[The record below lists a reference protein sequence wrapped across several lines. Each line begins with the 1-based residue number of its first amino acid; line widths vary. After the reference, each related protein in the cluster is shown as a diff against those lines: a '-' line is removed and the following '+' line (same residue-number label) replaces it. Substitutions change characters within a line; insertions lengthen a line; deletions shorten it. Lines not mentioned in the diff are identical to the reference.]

1 MKKFVAIFALAATLF
16 AVNAQAQNKEV
27 AAAQAALEKAQAAAE
42 NPKQNTKLATWL
54 KYGETLVK
62 AYAAPSGAAWVGM
75 SMQEFQMLAGER
87 ALSESQVTVGGQQM
101 TKRVF
106 ANKNMYFNE
115 AGQLTIIEVTKPIV
129 ADPLDKALNAYAKA
143 AELDPKGTKTKE
155 IKAAL
160 EDIASKFTDEAYNSY
175 NLGDMKAASA
185 YFEKAAKAS
194 ATAPLST
201 VDTSA
206 IYNAGFV
213 AWADQD
219 WNRARTFLEQC
230 VNYGYFEKGEVYAKL
245 ADVATGLGDSAASK
259 KYLETG
265 MTKFPENQSV
275 LIGLINYYLNS
286 GEDTT
291 RLFELFEDAK
301 KNEPDNASLYYVEG
315 NARKKLGQTEEA
327 LAAYDKATEVN
338 PNYEWGYIGKGIA
351 LYDLAVEL
359 QDKANNEMDNDKYM
373 ALMGEFEKALKGCIE
388 PFEKA
393 FEIVSDDE
401 IKMNL
406 AEYLKNACFRFRNE
420 GADFQA
426 KYDKYNAVAAQR
438 NN

>member
-1 MKKFVAIFALAATLF
+1 MKKFVAILALAATMF

-27 AAAQAALEKAQAAAE
+27 AAAKAALEKAQAAAE

-75 SMQEFQMLAGER
+75 SMQEFQMLANER
-87 ALSESQVTVGGQQM
+87 AQSESQVTVGGEQL

-115 AGQLTIIEVTKPIV
+115 AGQLTIIEVTQPV
-129 ADPLDKALNAYAKA
+129 VENPLDKALEAYAKA

-155 IKAAL
+155 IKTAL
-160 EDIASKFTDEAYNSY
+160 EDIASKFSDEAYNAY
-175 NLGDMKAASA
+175 NLGNMKAASE
-185 YFEKAAKAS
+185 YFEKSAKAS
-194 ATAPLST
+194 ATAPLS
-201 VDTSA
+201 VMDSSA
-206 IYNAGFV
+206 LYNAGFV
-213 AWADQD
+213 AWASSD

-230 VNYGYFEKGEVYAKL
+230 EKAGYTEKGEVYAKL
-245 ADVATGLGDSAASK
+245 ADVANGLGDGAAAK

-265 MTKFPENQSV
+265 MAKFPENQSV

-286 GEDTT
+286 GEDTA

-315 NARKKLGQTEEA
+315 NARKKLGQNEEA
-327 LAAYDKATEVN
+327 LVAYDQATKVN
-338 PNYEWGYIGKGIA
+338 PKYEWGYIGKGIQ
-351 LYDLAVEL
+351 LYDMAVEL

-373 ALMGEFEKALKGCIE
+373 ALMGEFEKCLKGCIE
-388 PFEKA
+388 PFETA
-393 FEIVSDDE
+393 FELVKDDE
-401 IKMNL
+401 IKVNL

-420 GADFQA
+420 GEEFQA
-426 KYDKYNAVAAQR
+426 KYDKYNAVASQR
-438 NN
+438 

>member
-1 MKKFVAIFALAATLF
+1 MKKFVAILALAATMF

-27 AAAQAALEKAQAAAE
+27 AAAKAALEKAQAAAE

-75 SMQEFQMLAGER
+75 SMQEFQMLANER
-87 ALSESQVTVGGQQM
+87 AQSESQVTIGGEQL

-115 AGQLTIIEVTKPIV
+115 AGQLTIIEVTQPV
-129 ADPLDKALNAYAKA
+129 VENPLDKALEAYAKA

-160 EDIASKFTDEAYNSY
+160 EDIASKFSDEAYNAY
-175 NLGDMKAASA
+175 NLGNMKAASE
-185 YFEKAAKAS
+185 YFEKSAKAS
-194 ATAPLST
+194 ATAPLS
-201 VDTSA
+201 VMDSSA
-206 IYNAGFV
+206 LYNAGFV
-213 AWADQD
+213 AWASSD

-230 VNYGYFEKGEVYAKL
+230 EKAGYTEKGEVYAKL
-245 ADVATGLGDSAASK
+245 ADVANGLGDGAAAK

-265 MTKFPENQSV
+265 MAKFPENQSV

-286 GEDTT
+286 GDDTA

-315 NARKKLGQTEEA
+315 NARKKLGQNEEA
-327 LAAYDKATEVN
+327 LVAYDQATKVN
-338 PNYEWGYIGKGIA
+338 PKYEWGYIGKGIQ
-351 LYDLAVEL
+351 LYDMAVEL

-373 ALMGEFEKALKGCIE
+373 ALMGEFEKCLKGCIE
-388 PFEKA
+388 PFETA
-393 FEIVSDDE
+393 FELVKDDE
-401 IKMNL
+401 IKVNL

-420 GADFQA
+420 GEEFQA
-426 KYDKYNAVAAQR
+426 KYDKYNAVASQR
-438 NN
+438 

>member
-1 MKKFVAIFALAATLF
+1 MKKFVAILALAATMF

-27 AAAQAALEKAQAAAE
+27 AAAKAALEKAQAAAE

-54 KYGETLVK
+54 KYGEALVK

-87 ALSESQVTVGGQQM
+87 AQSESQVVVGGEQM

-106 ANKNMYFNE
+106 ANKNIYFNE
-115 AGQLTIIEVTKPIV
+115 AGQLTIIEVTQPV
-129 ADPLDKALNAYAKA
+129 VENPLDKALEAYAKA

-160 EDIASKFTDEAYNSY
+160 EDIASKFSDEAYNAY
-175 NLGDMKAASA
+175 NLGNMKAASE
-185 YFEKAAKAS
+185 YFEKSAKAS
-194 ATAPLST
+194 ATAPLS
-201 VDTSA
+201 VMDSSA
-206 IYNAGFV
+206 LYNAGFV
-213 AWADQD
+213 AWASSD

-230 VNYGYFEKGEVYAKL
+230 EKAGYTEKGEVYAKL
-245 ADVATGLGDSAASK
+245 ADVANGLGDGAAAK

-265 MTKFPENQSV
+265 MAKFPENQSV

-286 GEDTT
+286 GEDTA

-315 NARKKLGQTEEA
+315 NARKKLGQNEEA
-327 LAAYDKATEVN
+327 LVAYDQATKVN
-338 PNYEWGYIGKGIA
+338 PKYEWGYIGKGIQ
-351 LYDLAVEL
+351 LYDMAVEL

-373 ALMGEFEKALKGCIE
+373 ALMGEFEKCLKGCIE
-388 PFEKA
+388 PFETA
-393 FEIVSDDE
+393 FELVKDDE
-401 IKMNL
+401 IKVNL

-420 GADFQA
+420 GEEFQA
-426 KYDKYNAVAAQR
+426 KYDKYNAVASQR
-438 NN
+438 

>member
-1 MKKFVAIFALAATLF
+1 MKKFVAILALAATMF

-27 AAAQAALEKAQAAAE
+27 AAAKAALEKAQAAAE

-75 SMQEFQMLAGER
+75 SMQEFQMLANER
-87 ALSESQVTVGGQQM
+87 AQSESQVTIGGEQL

-115 AGQLTIIEVTKPIV
+115 AGQLTIIEVTQPV
-129 ADPLDKALNAYAKA
+129 VENPLDKALEAYAKA

-160 EDIASKFTDEAYNSY
+160 EDIASKFSDEAYNAY
-175 NLGDMKAASA
+175 NLGNMKAASE
-185 YFEKAAKAS
+185 YFEKSAKAS
-194 ATAPLST
+194 ATAPLS
-201 VDTSA
+201 VMDSSA
-206 IYNAGFV
+206 LYNAGFV
-213 AWADQD
+213 AWASSD

-230 VNYGYFEKGEVYAKL
+230 EKAGYTEKGEVYAKL
-245 ADVATGLGDSAASK
+245 ADVANGLGDGVAAK

-265 MTKFPENQSV
+265 MAKFPENQSV

-286 GEDTT
+286 GEDTA

-327 LAAYDKATEVN
+327 LTAYDKATQVN

-393 FEIVSDDE
+393 FNLVQDNE
-401 IKMNL
+401 IKANL

-420 GADFQA
+420 GAEFQA
-426 KYDKYNAVAAQR
+426 KYDKYSAAASQR
-438 NN
+438 

>member
-1 MKKFVAIFALAATLF
+1 MKKFVAILALAATMF

-27 AAAQAALEKAQAAAE
+27 AAAKAALEKAQAAAE

-75 SMQEFQMLAGER
+75 SMQEFQMLANER
-87 ALSESQVTVGGQQM
+87 AQSESQVVVGGEQM

-115 AGQLTIIEVTKPIV
+115 AGQLSIIEITQPVV
-129 ADPLDKALNAYAKA
+129 ADALDKAVEAYAKA
-143 AELDPKGTKTKE
+143 AELDPKGSKTKD

-160 EDIASKFTDEAYNSY
+160 EDIASKYTDDAYTAY
-175 NLGDMKAASA
+175 NLGNMKAASEN
-185 YFEKAAKAS
+185 FEKAAKAS

-206 IYNAGFV
+206 LYNAGFV
-213 AWADQD
+213 SWASQD
-219 WNRARTFLEQC
+219 WARANNFLSQC
-230 VNYGYFEKGEVYAKL
+230 EKLGYYEKGEVYAKL
-245 ADVATGLGDSAASK
+245 ADVATGLGDTAASK

-265 MTKFPENQSV
+265 MTKFPENQSL

-286 GEDTT
+286 GDDTA

-315 NARKKLGQTEEA
+315 NARKKLGQNEEA
-327 LAAYDKATEVN
+327 LAAYEKATQVN
-338 PNYEWGYIGKGIA
+338 PKYEWGYIGKGIQ
-351 LYDLAVEL
+351 LYDMAVEL
-359 QDKANNEMDNDKYM
+359 QDKANAEMDNDKYM
-373 ALMGEFEKALKGCIE
+373 ALMGEFEKCLKGCIE

-393 FEIVSDDE
+393 YEMVQDEE
-401 IKMNL
+401 IKVNL

-420 GADFQA
+420 GSEFQA
-426 KYDKYNAVAAQR
+426 KYDKYNAVASQR
-438 NN
+438 

>member
-1 MKKFVAIFALAATLF
+1 MKKFVAILALAATMF

-27 AAAQAALEKAQAAAE
+27 AAAKAALEKAQAAAE

-54 KYGETLVK
+54 KYGEALVK

-87 ALSESQVTVGGQQM
+87 AQSESQVVVGGEQM

-106 ANKNMYFNE
+106 ANKNIYFNE
-115 AGQLTIIEVTKPIV
+115 AGQVAIIEVTQPVV

-155 IKAAL
+155 INAAL
-160 EDIASKFTDEAYNSY
+160 EDIASKFTDDAYSAY
-175 NLGDMKAASA
+175 NLGNMKGASEL
-185 YFEKAAKAS
+185 FEKAAKAS
-194 ATAPLST
+194 ATAPLNV

-213 AWADQD
+213 AWASQD
-219 WNRARTFLEQC
+219 WARANNFLGQC
-230 VNYGYFEKGEVYAKL
+230 EKLGYYEKGEVYAKL
-245 ADVATGLGDSAASK
+245 ADVATGLGDAAASK

-286 GEDTT
+286 GDDTA

-301 KNEPDNASLYYVEG
+301 KNGTISN
-315 NARKKLGQTEEA
+315 
-327 LAAYDKATEVN
+327 
-338 PNYEWGYIGKGIA
+338 
-351 LYDLAVEL
+351 
-359 QDKANNEMDNDKYM
+359 
-373 ALMGEFEKALKGCIE
+373 
-388 PFEKA
+388 
-393 FEIVSDDE
+393 
-401 IKMNL
+401 
-406 AEYLKNACFRFRNE
+406 
-420 GADFQA
+420 
-426 KYDKYNAVAAQR
+426 
-438 NN
+438 

>member
-1 MKKFVAIFALAATLF
+1 MKKFVAILALAATMF

-27 AAAQAALEKAQAAAE
+27 AAAKAALEKAQAAAE

-75 SMQEFQMLAGER
+75 SMQEFQMLANER
-87 ALSESQVTVGGQQM
+87 AQSESQVTIGGEQL

-115 AGQLTIIEVTKPIV
+115 AGQLTIIEVTQPV
-129 ADPLDKALNAYAKA
+129 VENPLDKALEAYAKA

-160 EDIASKFTDEAYNSY
+160 EDIASKFSDEAYNAY
-175 NLGDMKAASA
+175 NLGNMKAASE
-185 YFEKAAKAS
+185 YFEKSAKAS
-194 ATAPLST
+194 ATAPLS
-201 VDTSA
+201 VMDSSA
-206 IYNAGFV
+206 LYNAGFV
-213 AWADQD
+213 AWASSD

-230 VNYGYFEKGEVYAKL
+230 EKAGYTEKGEVYAKL
-245 ADVATGLGDSAASK
+245 ADVANGLGDGAAAK

-265 MTKFPENQSV
+265 MAKFPENQSV

-286 GEDTT
+286 GEDTA

-315 NARKKLGQTEEA
+315 NARKKLGQNEEA
-327 LAAYDKATEVN
+327 LVAYDQATKVN
-338 PNYEWGYIGKGIA
+338 PKYEWGYIGKGIQ
-351 LYDLAVEL
+351 LYDMAVEL

-373 ALMGEFEKALKGCIE
+373 ALMGEFEKCLKGCIE
-388 PFEKA
+388 PFETA
-393 FEIVSDDE
+393 FELVKDDE
-401 IKMNL
+401 IKVNL

-420 GADFQA
+420 GEEFQA
-426 KYDKYNAVAAQR
+426 KYDKYNAVASQR
-438 NN
+438 

>member
-1 MKKFVAIFALAATLF
+1 MKKFVAILALAATMF

-27 AAAQAALEKAQAAAE
+27 AAAKAALEKAQAAAE

-75 SMQEFQMLAGER
+75 SMQEFQMLANER
-87 ALSESQVTVGGQQM
+87 AQSESQVTVGGEQL

-115 AGQLTIIEVTKPIV
+115 AGQLTIIEVTQPV
-129 ADPLDKALNAYAKA
+129 VENPLDKALEAYAKA

-160 EDIASKFTDEAYNSY
+160 EDIASKFSDEAYNAY
-175 NLGDMKAASA
+175 NLGNMKAASE
-185 YFEKAAKAS
+185 YFEKSAKAS
-194 ATAPLST
+194 ATAPLS
-201 VDTSA
+201 VMDSSA
-206 IYNAGFV
+206 LYNAGFV
-213 AWADQD
+213 AWASSD

-230 VNYGYFEKGEVYAKL
+230 EKAGYTEKGEVYAKL
-245 ADVATGLGDSAASK
+245 ADVANGLGDGAAAK

-265 MTKFPENQSV
+265 MAKFPENQSV

-286 GEDTT
+286 GEDTA

-315 NARKKLGQTEEA
+315 NARKKLGQNEEA
-327 LAAYDKATEVN
+327 LVAYDQATKVN
-338 PNYEWGYIGKGIA
+338 PKYEWGYIGKGIQ
-351 LYDLAVEL
+351 LYDMAVEL

-373 ALMGEFEKALKGCIE
+373 ALMGEFEKCLKGCIE
-388 PFEKA
+388 PFETA
-393 FEIVSDDE
+393 FELVKDDE
-401 IKMNL
+401 IKVNL

-420 GADFQA
+420 GEEFQA
-426 KYDKYNAVAAQR
+426 KYDKYNAVASQR
-438 NN
+438 

>member
-1 MKKFVAIFALAATLF
+1 MKKFVAILALAATMF

-27 AAAQAALEKAQAAAE
+27 AAAKAALEKAQAAAE

-62 AYAAPSGAAWVGM
+62 AYSAPAGAAWVGM

-87 ALSESQVTVGGQQM
+87 AQSESQVEIGGQPM

-115 AGQLTIIEVTKPIV
+115 AGQLTIIEVTQPIV
-129 ADPLDKALNAYAKA
+129 ANPLEKAVEAYAKA
-143 AELDPKGTKTKE
+143 AELDPKGTKTKD
-155 IKAAL
+155 INAAL
-160 EDIASKFTDEAYNSY
+160 EDIASKFTDDAYTAY
-175 NLGDMKAASA
+175 NLGNLKASSE

-194 ATAPLST
+194 ATAPLNV

-213 AWADQD
+213 AWACQD
-219 WNRARTFLEQC
+219 WSRARTFLEQC
-230 VNYGYFEKGEVYAKL
+230 EKYGYLEKGEVYAKL
-245 ADVATGLGDSAASK
+245 ADVATGLGDVATSK

-265 MTKFPENQSV
+265 MTKFPENQSL

-286 GEDTT
+286 GDDTA

-315 NARKKLGQTEEA
+315 NARKKLGQNEEA
-327 LAAYDKATEVN
+327 LAAYEKATQVN
-338 PNYEWGYIGKGIA
+338 PDYEWGYIGKGIQ
-351 LYDLAVEL
+351 LYDMAVDL
-359 QDKANNEMDNDKYM
+359 QDKANAEMDNDKYM
-373 ALMGEFEKALKGCIE
+373 ALMGEFEKCLKGCIE

-393 FEIVSDDE
+393 FELVQDDE
-401 IKMNL
+401 IKVNL

-420 GADFQA
+420 GAEFQA
-426 KYDKYNAVAAQR
+426 KYEKYSAVAAKR
-438 NN
+438 

>member
-1 MKKFVAIFALAATLF
+1 MKKFVAILALAATMF

-27 AAAQAALEKAQAAAE
+27 AAAKAALEKAQAAAE

-62 AYAAPSGAAWVGM
+62 AYSAPAGAAWVGM

-87 ALSESQVTVGGQQM
+87 AQSESQVEIGGQPM

-115 AGQLTIIEVTKPIV
+115 AGQLTIIEVTQPVV
-129 ADPLDKALNAYAKA
+129 ANPLEKAVEAYAKA
-143 AELDPKGTKTKE
+143 AELDPKGTKTKD
-155 IKAAL
+155 INAAL
-160 EDIASKFTDEAYNSY
+160 EDIASKFTDDAYTAY
-175 NLGDMKAASA
+175 NLGNLKASSE

-194 ATAPLST
+194 ATAPLNV

-213 AWADQD
+213 AWACQD
-219 WNRARTFLEQC
+219 WSRARTFLEQC
-230 VNYGYFEKGEVYAKL
+230 EKYGYLEKGEVYAKL
-245 ADVATGLGDSAASK
+245 ADVATGLGDVATSK

-265 MTKFPENQSV
+265 MTKFPENQSL

-286 GEDTT
+286 GDDTA

-315 NARKKLGQTEEA
+315 NARKKLGQNEEA
-327 LAAYDKATEVN
+327 LAAYEKATQVN
-338 PNYEWGYIGKGIA
+338 PDYEWGYIGKGIQ
-351 LYDLAVEL
+351 LYDMAVDL
-359 QDKANNEMDNDKYM
+359 QDKANAEMDNDKYM
-373 ALMGEFEKALKGCIE
+373 ALMGEFEKCLKGCIE

-393 FEIVSDDE
+393 FELVQDDE
-401 IKMNL
+401 IKVNL

-420 GADFQA
+420 GAEFQA
-426 KYDKYNAVAAQR
+426 KYEKYSAVAAKR
-438 NN
+438 

>member
-1 MKKFVAIFALAATLF
+1 MKKFVAILALAATMF

-27 AAAQAALEKAQAAAE
+27 AAAKAALEKAQAAAE

-75 SMQEFQMLAGER
+75 SMQEFQMLANER
-87 ALSESQVTVGGQQM
+87 AQSESQVTIGGEQL

-115 AGQLTIIEVTKPIV
+115 AGQLTIIEVTQPV
-129 ADPLDKALNAYAKA
+129 VENPLDKALEAYAKA

-160 EDIASKFTDEAYNSY
+160 EDIASKFSDEAYNAY
-175 NLGDMKAASA
+175 NLGNMKAASE
-185 YFEKAAKAS
+185 YFEKSAKAS
-194 ATAPLST
+194 ATAPLS
-201 VDTSA
+201 VMDSSA
-206 IYNAGFV
+206 LYNAGFV
-213 AWADQD
+213 AWASSD

-230 VNYGYFEKGEVYAKL
+230 EKAGYTEKGEVYAKL
-245 ADVATGLGDSAASK
+245 ADVANGLGDGVAAK

-265 MTKFPENQSV
+265 MAKFPENQSV

-286 GEDTT
+286 GEDTA

-315 NARKKLGQTEEA
+315 NARKKLGQNEEA
-327 LAAYDKATEVN
+327 LVAYDQATKVN
-338 PNYEWGYIGKGIA
+338 PKYEWGYIGKGIQ
-351 LYDLAVEL
+351 LYDMAVEL

-373 ALMGEFEKALKGCIE
+373 ALMGEFEKCLKGCIE
-388 PFEKA
+388 PFETA
-393 FEIVSDDE
+393 FELVKDDE
-401 IKMNL
+401 IKVNL

-420 GADFQA
+420 GEEFQA
-426 KYDKYNAVAAQR
+426 KYDKYNAVASQR
-438 NN
+438 

>member
-1 MKKFVAIFALAATLF
+1 MKKFVAILALAATMF

-27 AAAQAALEKAQAAAE
+27 AAAKAALEKAQAAAE

-54 KYGETLVK
+54 KYGEALVK

-75 SMQEFQMLAGER
+75 SMQEFQMLANER
-87 ALSESQVTVGGQQM
+87 AQSESQVVVSGEQM

-106 ANKNMYFNE
+106 ANKNIYFNP
-115 AGQLTIIEVTKPIV
+115 AGQVAIIEVTQPVV

-143 AELDPKGTKTKE
+143 AELDPKGTKTKD
-155 IKAAL
+155 INAAL
-160 EDIASKFTDEAYNSY
+160 EDIASKYTDDAYSAY
-175 NLGDMKAASA
+175 SLGNLKAASEL
-185 YFEKAAKAS
+185 FEKAAKAS
-194 ATAPLST
+194 ATAPLSV

-206 IYNAGFV
+206 LYNAGFV
-213 AWADQD
+213 AWAAQD

-230 VNYGYFEKGEVYAKL
+230 EKYGYCEKGEIYAKL
-245 ADVATGLGDSAASK
+245 ADVATGLGDAAASK
-259 KYLETG
+259 NYLETG

-275 LIGLINYYLNS
+275 LIGLINYYLTS
-286 GEDTT
+286 GDDTS

-327 LAAYDKATEVN
+327 LAAYDKATAVN

-393 FEIVSDDE
+393 FEMVQDNE
-401 IKMNL
+401 IKVNL

-420 GADFQA
+420 SADFQA
-426 KYDKYNAVAAQR
+426 KYDKYNAAASQR
-438 NN
+438 